1 MIIELAVTSESIDT
15 VSVQPLSVYPQ

>member
-1 MIIELAVTSESIDT
+1 VTSESIDT